1 MIRRRSRMTI
11 SAIVVWIAV
20 VLAPSPATATPPQLR
35 YVVVISRHGV
45 RAPMWKSDQLNQYSA
60 GPWPEWGVPIGY
72 LTPRGRVLIELM
84 GAFYGDWLSSEGL
97 LRRPGCHDAG
107 RIYIRA
113 DKDQRTMETGR
124 ALAEALLPGC
134 AIAVH
139 SQLENGSDSLFDPIS
154 AGLAKPNPQI
164 ATEAVRERLGAHPQ
178 ELLETHRSA
187 FDALQYVLTGGKSA
201 PKNFLE
207 SSAEVS
213 VSPRGKSVELN
224 GPFSTASTLS
234 ENLLLEYANGMRGED
249 LGWGRLNA
257 ENLLQ
262 ILELHTTYADLTRR
276 TAYVARARSS
286 NLLAHVLRSMEQGIT
301 GQTVHGALGNVGDA
315 ALILCGHDTNLS
327 NISGALGLSWHLQG
341 YQPDDTPP
349 GGALILS
356 LWREPDS
363 GQYFVRA
370 QFMAQTL
377 EQMRSATP
385 LTVSSPPARQDVSIP
400 GCGNVDQSR
409 GCSWQV
415 FKRALQQAIDPAF
428 VSMEA
433 GGSATPERP
442 RDEMSK

>member
-1 MIRRRSRMTI
+1 MTI
-11 SAIVVWIAV
+11 SAIVAWMAV
-20 VLAPSPATATPPQLR
+20 FLGPLPASATPPQLQ

-45 RAPMWKSDQLNQYSA
+45 RAPTWKSDQLNQFSTK
-60 GPWPEWGVPIGY
+60 PWPEWGVPIGY
-72 LTPRGRVLIELM
+72 LTPHGRVLIELL
-84 GAFYGDWLSSEGL
+84 GSFYGDWLSREGL

-107 RIYIRA
+107 RIHIRA
-113 DKDQRTMETGR
+113 DKNQRTMETGR
-124 ALAEALLPGC
+124 ALAETLLPGC

-139 SQLENGSDSLFDPIS
+139 LQLENGSDPLFDPIL
-154 AGLAKPNPQI
+154 AGLAKLNPQI
-164 ATEAVRERLGAHPQ
+164 AAEAVRDRLGVQPR

-213 VSPRGKSVELN
+213 VSARGKSVELD

-234 ENLLLEYANGMRGED
+234 ENLLLEYANGMQGED

-262 ILELHTTYADLTRR
+262 ILELHTMYADLTKR
-276 TAYVARARSS
+276 TAYVARVRSS
-286 NLLAHVLRSMEQGIT
+286 NLLAHVLRSMEQAVT
-301 GQTVHGALGNVGDA
+301 GQTVPGALGNVGDA

-377 EQMRSATP
+377 DQMRSATP
-385 LTVSSPPARQDVSIP
+385 LTVSSPPAKQDVSIP
-400 GCGNVDQSR
+400 GCENIDQSP

-415 FKRALQQAIDPAF
+415 FKGTLQQTIDPAF
-428 VSMEA
+428 VSMDA
-433 GGSATPERP
+433 GGSATPEHP
-442 RDEMSK
+442 RDKMIR